1 MQKREPINKKNNDR
15 PPKLK
20 IRANLKVG
28 LLCSELQALY
38 YRDRISNP
46 TLASHWQS
54 ELIQRR
60 CEVGA
65 PQYP

>member
-1 MQKREPINKKNNDR
+1 MHEHQIPNQKDENP

-38 YRDRISNP
+38 YRDRLSNP
-46 TLASHWQS
+46 SLASQWQS
-54 ELIQRR
+54 EMIQRR
-60 CEVGA
+60 CETGA